1 MMRLLG
7 FGSFAVLPILACC
20 LSACSSDAPAQPSG
34 AAGSSA
40 GTPSVAGAPSNN
52 GGSPASNGGSP
63 SAGGANGGSANG
75 GAGAPGGTSGSTSG
89 GSANGGSANGGAG
102 SAGSPGQAGA
112 PGSAGGSSSAGAA
125 NAPLFSDDFEG
136 ASIDSTKW
144 TPRLN
149 GNGMFSLD
157 ATQKHGGSKSLHL
170 KHMGFSSMLA
180 VESPTI
186 FPAPNNTFYA
196 RLWLRVTGPL
206 PQGHVVWFEAG
217 DVVNDVH
224 EVRVGMNIA
233 KFQSNL
239 YYQGEVDIRDPAAKI
254 MAGTWQCV
262 QVKYGPD
269 VLDVSLDG
277 VHSSISTTTWVAAD
291 QANGST
297 TVPKSNWAP
306 SYASF
311 RIGWELGDGEIWFD
325 DVALSH
331 SPIPCN

>member
-1 MMRLLG
+1 MFRTACFAWLFLG
-7 FGSFAVLPILACC
+7 LSGLTGCGNDAASDGASAGTAGAGTAGVGTAGATPSSAGSAAIAG
-20 LSACSSDAPAQPSG
+20 SAG
-34 AAGSSA
+34 TIGSSA
-40 GTPSVAGAPSNN
+40 GS
-52 GGSPASNGGSP
+52 
-63 SAGGANGGSANG
+63 
-75 GAGAPGGTSGSTSG
+75 SG
-89 GSANGGSANGGAG
+89 G
-102 SAGSPGQAGA
+102 GA
-112 PGSAGGSSSAGAA
+112 PGSAGSSGNGGNLAIAGAAGSAAGAVGSSGAAGSAGGSTGSAGAA
-125 NAPLFSDDFEG
+125 NAPLFSDGFEG
-136 ASIDSTKW
+136 ASIDSSKW

-149 GNGMFSLD
+149 GNGVFSLD

-180 VESPTI
+180 FEGTPI

-217 DVVNDVH
+217 EVMNDAH
-224 EVRVGMNIA
+224 EVRVGMNIG

-239 YYQGEVDIRDPAAKI
+239 YYQGEVDIRDPEAKVMAA
-254 MAGTWQCV
+254 TWQCV
-262 QVKYGPD
+262 QVKYGPN

>member
-1 MMRLLG
+1 MA
-7 FGSFAVLPILACC
+7 GSAGTTSSSAGSGGGGAPGSVSSAGNGGNLASAGAAGGGAGAVG
-20 LSACSSDAPAQPSG
+20 SSG
-34 AAGSSA
+34 AAGS
-40 GTPSVAGAPSNN
+40 
-52 GGSPASNGGSP
+52 
-63 SAGGANGGSANG
+63 AGGR
-75 GAGAPGGTSGSTSG
+75 SG
-89 GSANGGSANGGAG
+89 
-102 SAGSPGQAGA
+102 
-112 PGSAGGSSSAGAA
+112 SAGAA
-125 NAPLFSDDFEG
+125 NASLFSDGFEG

-157 ATQKHGGSKSLHL
+157 ATQKHGGSQSLHL

-180 VESPTI
+180 FEGSPI

-217 DVVNDVH
+217 DVTNDTH
-224 EVRVGMNIA
+224 EVRVGMNIG

-254 MAGTWQCV
+254 MAATWQCV

-297 TVPKSNWAP
+297 TVAKTNWAP
-306 SYASF
+306 TYASF

-331 SPIPCN
+331 SPIACN

>member
-1 MMRLLG
+1 MFRTACFAWLFLG
-7 FGSFAVLPILACC
+7 
-20 LSACSSDAPAQPSG
+20 LSGLTGCGNDA
-34 AAGSSA
+34 
-40 GTPSVAGAPSNN
+40 
-52 GGSPASNGGSP
+52 AS
-63 SAGGANGGSANG
+63 GGAS
-75 GAGAPGGTSGSTSG
+75 
-89 GSANGGSANGGAG
+89 AG
-102 SAGSPGQAGA
+102 SAGATPSSAGSAAIAGSAGTTSSIAGSGGGGA
-112 PGSAGGSSSAGAA
+112 PGNAGSGGNLALAGSASSGAGAVGSSGATGFAGGSAGSAGAG
-125 NAPLFSDDFEG
+125 NAPLFSDGFEG
-136 ASIDSTKW
+136 ASIDSKW

-149 GNGMFSLD
+149 GNGTFSLD

-170 KHMGFSSMLA
+170 KHQGFSSMLA
-180 VESPTI
+180 FEGSAI

-217 DVVNDVH
+217 NVMNDAH
-224 EVRVGMNIA
+224 EVRVGMNIG

-239 YYQGEVDIRDPAAKI
+239 YYQGEVDIRDPEAKI
-254 MAGTWQCV
+254 MAATWQCV

-277 VHSSISTTTWVAAD
+277 AHSSISTTTWVAAD
-291 QANGST
+291 PANGST
-297 TVPKSNWAP
+297 AVAKSNWAP
-306 SYASF
+306 TYASF

>member
-1 MMRLLG
+1 MLRTACLAWLFLG
-7 FGSFAVLPILACC
+7 LSVLTGCGN
-20 LSACSSDAPAQPSG
+20 DA
-34 AAGSSA
+34 
-40 GTPSVAGAPSNN
+40 
-52 GGSPASNGGSP
+52 AS
-63 SAGGANGGSANG
+63 GGAS
-75 GAGAPGGTSGSTSG
+75 
-89 GSANGGSANGGAG
+89 AG
-102 SAGSPGQAGA
+102 SAGATPSSAGNAAIAGSTGTTHSIAGSGGGGA
-112 PGSAGGSSSAGAA
+112 PGSAGSGGNLALAGSASSGAGAQGSSGATGSAGGSAGSAGSVGSAGAG
-125 NAPLFSDDFEG
+125 NAPLFSDGFEG
-136 ASIDSTKW
+136 ASIDSKW

-170 KHMGFSSMLA
+170 KHQGFSSMLA
-180 VESPTI
+180 FEGSAI

-217 DVVNDVH
+217 NVMNDAH
-224 EVRVGMNIA
+224 EVRVGMNIG

-239 YYQGEVDIRDPAAKI
+239 YYQGEVDIRDPEAKI
-254 MAGTWQCV
+254 MAATWQCV

-291 QANGST
+291 PANGST
-297 TVPKSNWAP
+297 TVAKSNWAP